1 MEFISI
7 KQLQKLAQDISK
19 KVKVGDT
26 IYLQGEIGVGK
37 TTFSR
42 FLIQSIQ
49 KKNKKKLEEVLSPTL
64 MWYSILLLIKK

>member
-19 KVKVGDT
+19 KAKVGDT

-42 FLIQSIQ
+42 FLIQFIQ
-49 KKNKKKLEEVLSPTL
+49 KK
-64 MWYSILLLIKK
+64 IKKN